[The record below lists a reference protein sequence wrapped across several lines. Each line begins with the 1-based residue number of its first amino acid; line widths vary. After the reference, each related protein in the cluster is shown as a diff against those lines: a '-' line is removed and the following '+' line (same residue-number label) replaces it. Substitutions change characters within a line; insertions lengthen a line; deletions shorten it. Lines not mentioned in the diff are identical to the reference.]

1 MIVIACSKCSHA
13 LRVNGEVRDVDSL
26 VGQGSEYWPDK
37 YPCYNCGEKASGFL
51 TPEVS
56 ALAMQALIITD
67 VSPEEAFAALN
78 GLGIP
83 SERTCCEEVILPYF
97 ESVGIQVKGKQMR
110 GQTRFILEELTFPD
124 GTRMQIGASPQG
136 AIIYRLV
143 KRHSYVK
150 AVEESINAG

>member
-37 YPCYNCGEKASGFL
+37 YICYNCGGNASGFL

-56 ALAMQALIITD
+56 PLAMQALVITD
-67 VSPEEAFAALN
+67 VNSDEAFAALN

-97 ESVGIQVKGKQMR
+97 EAVGIQVKGKQLR
-110 GQTRFILEELTFPD
+110 GQTRYILEELTFPD
-124 GTRMQIGASPQG
+124 GTRMQIGPSPQG
-136 AIIYRLV
+136 AVVYRLV
-143 KRHSYVK
+143 KPHSYVS
-150 AVEESINAG
+150 AVEGFNAG